1 MKTTKKERLLLQMHP
16 EIALKVGDQFA
27 YPHSSRQNHC
37 DADSRIQMCARQ
49 VPGRI
54 DRKSHPRYPKLQQLG
69 ISQRMRNK

>member
-1 MKTTKKERLLLQMHP
+1 MKTTKTERLLLQMRP
-16 EIALKVGDQFA
+16 EIARKVGDQFA

-54 DRKSHPRYPKLQQLG
+54 DRKSHPPIPQ
-69 ISQRMRNK
+69 IAATWNKPENAE